1 MSKKINLLVGSTGF
15 LGNKILKELGIK
27 NSFTI
32 ALGRRPIPNLPNSA
46 EELVI
51 DFSHLKSIDFSN
63 IDNVYLSLG
72 YPLYFHNVMGFMSS
86 SLKKKFFQVDFAY
99 QLEIAKRTKELGA
112 KCISLISAV
121 GADSNS
127 WNYYLK
133 TKGMLEEEIIKLE
146 FSSINIFRPGHLMGN
161 KKRLDIVLA
170 DLISLIFDPIL
181 RGPLKKFRSI
191 SVKKLSKSIVSSSMD
206 CKAGIR
212 IYEFKDFKNF

>member
-15 LGNKILKELGIK
+15 LGNEILKELGIK
-27 NSFTI
+27 NISTI
-32 ALGRRPIPNLPNSA
+32 ALARRPIPNLPDSA
-46 EELVI
+46 KELII
-51 DFSHLKSIDFSN
+51 DFSYLKSIDFSN
-63 IDNVYLSLG
+63 IDHVYLSLG
-72 YPLYFHNVMGFMSS
+72 YPLYYYNVMGFMSPA
-86 SLKKKFFQVDFAY
+86 LKKDFFEVDFTY
-99 QLEIAKRTKELGA
+99 QLEIAKKAKEKGV
-112 KCISLISAV
+112 KRISLISAV
-121 GADSNS
+121 GANSNS

-170 DLISLIFDPIL
+170 DLMSLIFDPFL
-181 RGPLKKFRSI
+181 HGPLKKFRSI

-206 CKAGIR
+206 CKTGTS